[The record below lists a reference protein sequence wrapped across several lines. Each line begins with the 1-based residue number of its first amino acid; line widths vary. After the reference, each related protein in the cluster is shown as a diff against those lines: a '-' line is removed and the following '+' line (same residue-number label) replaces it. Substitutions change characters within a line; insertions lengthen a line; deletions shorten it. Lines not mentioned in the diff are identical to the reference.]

1 MNSAP
6 LTLCAHADIDMDDA
20 TLKEAELKRRAE
32 KVFGRIAQHNA
43 EGLADLGTR
52 LHDALAEEMARV
64 ESDTTINQI
73 GHQVR

>member
-1 MNSAP
+1 
-6 LTLCAHADIDMDDA
+6 MDDA

-52 LHDALAEEMARV
+52 LHDVLAEEMARV
-64 ESDTTINQI
+64 ESDTIINQI